1 MKKKKI
7 TIFLMIIF
15 MFNIF
20 FINQAN
26 AYTAEE
32 LKSVVD
38 NMTAEYNEK
47 LFVSSYTCN
56 NCPWSGETCFGF
68 HMYALNKFFGTCQN
82 CGDYKRLYNSDID
95 NIGDFRVGDVMRYYE
110 PAGYWDHS
118 IVIIDVDVSNNRA
131 KIMDANRDGDNYVHQ
146 YYLDYETLKY
156 RLSTNLVSEKSAAYI
171 LRQPENN
178 IISISSPLGVELAN
192 LGEKFTAAM
201 VFNEGTNGKAV
212 ISANGITKGCNVEI
226 SVQDA
231 TWGQNE
237 LWNFERQT
245 DGSYYIKNVASN
257 LYLDVDNEETSNGTN
272 IKLYSYSASNA
283 QKWCIIAVKGGGYR
297 LIPKHCY
304 DAGLKRGLDIDAGGT
319 TEGTNIH
326 LWEYLGNADE
336 NTGNQVINIKNAFY
350 CEIEDL
356 GSEFT
361 ASMIFKKDE
370 TGNSLISANGT
381 IKESNVEISK
391 QEGILK
397 ENQLWNFE
405 RQNDGSYYIKNV
417 ASDLYLD
424 VDDENT
430 ENGTNIKL
438 YTYSKSSAQKW
449 YIVKVDNRYRLI
461 PKHCYEQ
468 GVRACLD
475 IDTGATETGTNVHL
489 WEFLGEA
496 NDLGKTQVIYIEKEI
511 YQLGDINEDGIVN
524 IKDWNIL
531 YSYINET
538 YELNEIQLECA
549 DINKDGKVNIKDWN
563 RLYNHITEVDPLS

>member
-1 MKKKKI
+1 
-7 TIFLMIIF
+7 
-15 MFNIF
+15 
-20 FINQAN
+20 
-26 AYTAEE
+26 
-32 LKSVVD
+32 
-38 NMTAEYNEK
+38 
-47 LFVSSYTCN
+47 
-56 NCPWSGETCFGF
+56 
-68 HMYALNKFFGTCQN
+68 
-82 CGDYKRLYNSDID
+82 
-95 NIGDFRVGDVMRYYE
+95 
-110 PAGYWDHS
+110 
-118 IVIIDVDVSNNRA
+118 
-131 KIMDANRDGDNYVHQ
+131 
-146 YYLDYETLKY
+146 
-156 RLSTNLVSEKSAAYI
+156 
-171 LRQPENN
+171 
-178 IISISSPLGVELAN
+178 
-192 LGEKFTAAM
+192 
-201 VFNEGTNGKAV
+201 
-212 ISANGITKGCNVEI
+212 
-226 SVQDA
+226 
-231 TWGQNE
+231 
-237 LWNFERQT
+237 
-245 DGSYYIKNVASN
+245 
-257 LYLDVDNEETSNGTN
+257 
-272 IKLYSYSASNA
+272 
-283 QKWCIIAVKGGGYR
+283 
-297 LIPKHCY
+297 
-304 DAGLKRGLDIDAGGT
+304 
-319 TEGTNIH
+319 
-326 LWEYLGNADE
+326 
-336 NTGNQVINIKNAFY
+336 
-350 CEIEDL
+350 
-356 GSEFT
+356 
-361 ASMIFKKDE
+361 MIFKKDE

-475 IDTGATETGTNVHL
+475 IDTGATEPGTNVHL